1 MVRTPASQAGNAG
14 SIPVICSRLIYG
26 YSSMVEQRSP
36 KPLTWVQL
44 LLSVPWSHS
53 SVGRAKDWNF
63 LWRWFNS
70 SWDHHFLT
78 INCLCGDFRH
88 ATVFLIFKDKTI
100 QPARLSFQAKVQYR
114 KHEPVHHKKQ
124 GDGGSLHTARS
135 SEVRAIFEQCDALAR
150 IGCDVVLFILFNI
163 SAIGMVPICC
173 FRVSLPLLNHM
184 RSMTMSLNRIG
195 LSKPKASGS
204 S

>member
-1 MVRTPASQAGNAG
+1 MLNCVRVRISSGAPLNALVVKLVDTLSSGGSAFGVWVRIPSRAPDADMVQ
-14 SIPVICSRLIYG
+14 
-26 YSSMVEQRSP
+26 MVEQRSP
-36 KPLTWVQL
+36 KPLMWVQL

-124 GDGGSLHTARS
+124 GTEVHCIPLEVPKLELYS
-135 SEVRAIFEQCDALAR
+135 SNVTL
-150 IGCDVVLFILFNI
+150 
-163 SAIGMVPICC
+163 
-173 FRVSLPLLNHM
+173 
-184 RSMTMSLNRIG
+184 
-195 LSKPKASGS
+195 
-204 S
+204 

>member
-1 MVRTPASQAGNAG
+1 MRKSSSLFGSTKCRYRSMVRTPASQAGNAG

-36 KPLTWVQL
+36 KPLMWVQL
-44 LLSVPWSHS
+44 LLPVPWSHS

-124 GDGGSLHTARS
+124 GTEVHCIPPEVPKLELYS
-135 SEVRAIFEQCDALAR
+135 SNVTL
-150 IGCDVVLFILFNI
+150 
-163 SAIGMVPICC
+163 
-173 FRVSLPLLNHM
+173 
-184 RSMTMSLNRIG
+184 
-195 LSKPKASGS
+195 
-204 S
+204 

>member
-1 MVRTPASQAGNAG
+1 MRKSSSLFGSTKCRYRSMVRTPASQAGNAG

-36 KPLTWVQL
+36 KPLMWVQL
-44 LLSVPWSHS
+44 LLPVPWSHS

-114 KHEPVHHKKQ
+114 KHEPVHYKNKERRFIAYCQ
-124 GDGGSLHTARS
+124 KFRS
-135 SEVRAIFEQCDALAR
+135 
-150 IGCDVVLFILFNI
+150 
-163 SAIGMVPICC
+163 
-173 FRVSLPLLNHM
+173 
-184 RSMTMSLNRIG
+184 
-195 LSKPKASGS
+195 
-204 S
+204 